1 MISPKKNVF
10 SFPLSKLFEQP
21 STDAMRYRMGKFI
34 RQISRGGE
42 TGHETAAYQNQHT
55 PIQMTLI
62 SSCHLSKAASMS
74 KSTHFLSDDSGFD
87 LLFLADSKYF
97 VCIS

>member
-1 MISPKKNVF
+1 
-10 SFPLSKLFEQP
+10 
-21 STDAMRYRMGKFI
+21 MRYRMGKFI
-34 RQISRGGE
+34 RQISRGEE
-42 TGHETAAYQNQHT
+42 TGHETAAYQNQYT

-74 KSTHFLSDDSGFD
+74 KSAFFLLDDSGFD

>member
-1 MISPKKNVF
+1 
-10 SFPLSKLFEQP
+10 
-21 STDAMRYRMGKFI
+21 MRYRMGKVI
-34 RQISRGGE
+34 RQISSGDE
-42 TGHETAAYQNQHT
+42 TSHETAAYQNQHT

-62 SSCHLSKAASMS
+62 LFCHLSKAASIS
-74 KSTHFLSDDSGFD
+74 KSALFLSDDSDFD